1 VDFERI
7 IDKTQPIKNAILP
20 WRDSSIGQK
29 ILTKLSMEYD
39 FNLDV
44 KWENLD
50 EELKNIIL
58 YGD

>member
-1 VDFERI
+1 
-7 IDKTQPIKNAILP
+7 
-20 WRDSSIGQK
+20 
-29 ILTKLSMEYD
+29 MEYG

-58 YGD
+58 YGDGELLKLNM